1 MFQFKGVGERGGDRL
16 NKKILVAILIVAMLA
31 LPIYGVFA
39 KKPEPDTMTL
49 TGNFYI
55 LIGLSPARSFL
66 AGESG
71 NSIFKWRDLPVVFNG
86 SIVAGELKNP
96 PPTSTPGG
104 YCDGNWV
111 LFNVGT
117 PDQVVSTVGITV
129 LEGASIDGIGTG
141 DLKIFGKD
149 ETFRIISGTG
159 DFKGL
164 KGTGTFD
171 KVGVSGWIY
180 SYTLEV
186 QVDP

>member
-1 MFQFKGVGERGGDRL
+1 V
-16 NKKILVAILIVAMLA
+16 NKKILVVALIVAMLA
-31 LPIYGVFA
+31 LPMSTVLA
-39 KKPEPDTMTL
+39 KKPELTTMIL
-49 TGNFYI
+49 TGNFYA
-55 LIGLSPARSFL
+55 LMGLSPARMFP

-71 NSIFKWRDLPVVFNG
+71 HQIWKWRDLPVVFDG

-111 LFNVGT
+111 IFNVGT
-117 PDQVVSTVGITV
+117 PDQVVSTVGITI
-129 LEGASIDGIGTG
+129 LEGASIEGIGTG

-149 ETFRIISGTG
+149 ETLRIISGTG

-171 KVGVSGWIY
+171 KVSGWIY